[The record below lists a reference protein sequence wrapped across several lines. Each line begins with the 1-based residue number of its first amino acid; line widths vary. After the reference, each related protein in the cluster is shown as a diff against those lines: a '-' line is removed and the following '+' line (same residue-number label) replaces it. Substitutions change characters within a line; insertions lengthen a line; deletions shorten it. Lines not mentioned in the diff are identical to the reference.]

1 MDRRITGGLA
11 WAGLL
16 LIVAVPSADLITQQL
31 SPGSAMSVTPATP
44 PAVKAEKAPIVVPAA
59 EKAPVKAPVPAI
71 KQTPVA
77 DKAPAADVAP
87 VAPVADVAPAP
98 KKGKPMPSYISDGKQ
113 WETIEDIAVVTPKAA
128 EKPAPAR
135 VIPGPTP
142 VSGEANGPKV
152 IISAPTAKPPVTVP
166 APEQVASVATDPA
179 TVQAPVPMP
188 ASMRPASVL
197 RPHNDAIRTGA
208 ITPVNESGYDDS
220 SEIVSSDELAD
231 WESGPLEE
239 FLAKR
244 RGDRPVQVQSD
255 NYDSDGLFL
264 SDGPN
269 FRGRLVER
277 MFPFANN

>member
-16 LIVAVPSADLITQQL
+16 LVVAVPSADLITQQF
-31 SPGSAMSVTPATP
+31 SSGSALSVTPAKT
-44 PAVKAEKAPIVVPAA
+44 PAVEAEKTPVVAADA
-59 EKAPVKAPVPAI
+59 EKAPVKAPVPAV

-77 DKAPAADVAP
+77 DKTPAADVAP
-87 VAPVADVAPAP
+87 VADVARAP
-98 KKGKPMPSYISDGKQ
+98 NKGKPMPSYISDGKQ
-113 WETIEDIAVVTPKAA
+113 GETIEDIAVVTPKAA
-128 EKPAPAR
+128 EKPVPAR

-142 VSGEANGPKV
+142 VSGDANGPKV

-208 ITPVNESGYDDS
+208 ITTVNESGYDDS

-244 RGDRPVQVQSD
+244 RGDRPVQVQSE
-255 NYDSDGLFL
+255 NYDSNGFFL

-269 FRGRLVER
+269 TRGRLVER

>member
-1 MDRRITGGLA
+1 
-11 WAGLL
+11 
-16 LIVAVPSADLITQQL
+16 VAVPSADLITQQL
-31 SPGSAMSVTPATP
+31 SPGRAMSVTPATT
-44 PAVKAEKAPIVVPAA
+44 PAVKAEKPPVVVAAA
-59 EKAPVKAPVPAI
+59 EKAPVKAPVPAV
-71 KQTPVA
+71 KQTPAA
-77 DKAPAADVAP
+77 DKAPAANVAP

-98 KKGKPMPSYISDGKQ
+98 KKGKPVPSYISDGKQ
-113 WETIEDIAVVTPKAA
+113 GETIEDIAIVTPKAA

-142 VSGEANGPKV
+142 VSGEARGPKV

-166 APEQVASVATDPA
+166 APEQLASVASDPV

-188 ASMRPASVL
+188 ASMRPASVPG
-197 RPHNDAIRTGA
+197 RHNDAIRTGA
-208 ITPVNESGYDDS
+208 ITPVNESGYDSD
-220 SEIVSSDELAD
+220 EIVSSEELAE
-231 WESGPLEE
+231 WESGPLGE

-244 RGDRPVQVQSD
+244 RGERPVRVQSD
-255 NYDSDGLFL
+255 NYDSDGFFL